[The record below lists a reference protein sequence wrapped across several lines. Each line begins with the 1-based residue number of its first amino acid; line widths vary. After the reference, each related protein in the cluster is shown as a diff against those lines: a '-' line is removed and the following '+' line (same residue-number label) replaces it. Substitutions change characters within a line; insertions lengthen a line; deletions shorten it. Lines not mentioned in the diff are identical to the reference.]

1 MDGSFDIPIAWDVL
15 LQMASADAVG
25 GYEINGEMVATPDV
39 MTISG
44 MDDVGAYFEEL
55 GAAPT
60 MAAFSDIARKVQ
72 IGRGAKGI
80 PGAVGRIVANVK
92 KAGAGINHALD
103 KIEAAHAVA
112 PVLLC
117 PVAFPQLDPG
127 ESATFEISPGVDLG
141 DWVYCGM
148 FARSAVGLA
157 TGFSSLKFR
166 GEEQIRGSVVT
177 VPAAGKARVAPFEMF
192 GAVMNSYKG
201 EKYHKPYV
209 GSDFA
214 QTDKLTGT
222 IVNNTAVGDT
232 DETIITPDFVVLFQ
246 AWPCD
251 PKQNQV
257 RQQSTRRALSRVV
270 RSNPLRLT

>member
-1 MDGSFDIPIAWDVL
+1 MDGFSDSPIAWDIL
-15 LQMASADAVG
+15 LQLAQADAVAG
-25 GYEINGEMVATPDV
+25 VDISGEMVATPDV
-39 MTISG
+39 MTVNG
-44 MDDVGAYFEEL
+44 MDEVGAYFEEL

-72 IGRGAKGI
+72 IGRGAKI
-80 PGAVGRIVANVK
+80 PAQVGRLVANVK

-117 PVAFPQLDPG
+117 PVSFPQLDPG

-141 DWVYCGM
+141 DWVYCGI
-148 FARSAVGLA
+148 FARAAVGLSC
-157 TGFSSLKFR
+157 GFSSFKFR
-166 GEEQIRGSVVT
+166 GEEQVRGTAVT
-177 VPAAGKARVAPFEMF
+177 VPAGAKARVAPFEMF

-201 EKYHKPYV
+201 EKYHRPYV
-209 GSDFA
+209 GQDFA
-214 QTDKLTGT
+214 QTDKITGT
-222 IVNNTAVGDT
+222 LVNNTAVGDT

-257 RQQSTRRALSRVV
+257 RSASTRRALTRVV
-270 RSNPLRLT
+270 RSNPLRSMG